1 MVSVTTAPH
10 QASLVECGRA
20 LSLAGRTS
28 SPDAA
33 QRQSGTLPAGRSC
46 NRSRPAGARLHDCGD
61 DWAPTIRNRR
71 VSSKTR
77 ARRTQVNA
85 EVEDVIGAVQR
96 RRLRTW
102 PEGETEGPC
111 VWLS

>member
-1 MVSVTTAPH
+1 
-10 QASLVECGRA
+10 
-20 LSLAGRTS
+20 
-28 SPDAA
+28 
-33 QRQSGTLPAGRSC
+33 
-46 NRSRPAGARLHDCGD
+46 
-61 DWAPTIRNRR
+61 